1 MSNSET
7 INTAAAAFDVVALCQ
22 QARIASRQLAQMGEG
37 EKNQLLLA
45 MADALVAATAEI
57 LLQNQLDMKNA
68 VANQL
73 AEAMQDRLLLTSERI
88 QSLAS
93 AVRQIASLPDP
104 VGQIR
109 QLAPRPNGIQVGK
122 MRIPLGV
129 IAMIYEARPNVTAD
143 AGALCLKS
151 GNAVILRGG
160 REALNSSLAIA
171 KVLQQVLVA
180 HQVNPAAISVLPVP
194 DRDILLQLLQQD
206 SYVDLVIPRGGEGL
220 IRFVSDNSRIP
231 VIQHYKGICHLFV
244 DKAADFDKA
253 LALLLN
259 GKTQRPG
266 VCNAL
271 ETLLVHADIAATFL
285 PLAEAALSAKQ
296 VEIYGCT
303 KTLQHLPAANAAAS
317 DQFDTEYLRLAL
329 SVKVV
334 DSFAAAVAHIEQ
346 HSSGHTEVI
355 CTQDIS
361 RAQRF
366 IKQINS
372 AVVMVNA
379 SSRFSDGGELGLGA
393 EIGISTSKL
402 HAYGPMGLESLTTEK
417 YIVIGDGQIRS

>member
-1 MSNSET
+1 MQSAEHSRR
-7 INTAAAAFDVVALCQ
+7 FDVVALCV
-22 QARIASRQLAQMGEG
+22 QAKAASRQLAQLSEAQ
-37 EKNQLLLA
+37 KNQILSD
-45 MADALVAATAEI
+45 MATALIEATPTI
-57 LLQNQLDMKNA
+57 LAANALDMAAAREKE
-68 VANQL
+68 L
-73 AEAMQDRLLLTSERI
+73 APAMQDRLLLTAERL
-88 QSLAS
+88 QQLAA
-93 AVRQIASLPDP
+93 AVRQIAALPDP

-109 QLAPRPNGIQVGK
+109 QLAPRPNGIQVGR

-160 REALNSSLAIA
+160 REALHSSLAIA
-171 KVLQQVLVA
+171 AVLQQVLEQ
-180 HQVNPAAISVLPVP
+180 HQINPAAIAVLPDP
-194 DRDILLQLLQQD
+194 DRAILLELLQQKA
-206 SYVDLVIPRGGEGL
+206 YVDLVIPRGGEGL
-220 IRFVSDNSRIP
+220 IHFVSDNSRIP

-244 DKAADFDKA
+244 DKAADPDKA

-271 ETLLVHADIAATFL
+271 ETLLVHQDIAAAFL
-285 PLAEAALSAKQ
+285 PLAGAALAEKGVQ
-296 VEIYGCT
+296 VFACPRSLGYF
-303 KTLQHLPAANAAAS
+303 NAAQAAGPS
-317 DQFDTEYLRLAL
+317 QYDTEYLALAL
-329 SVKVV
+329 SVRVV
-334 DSFAAAVAHIEQ
+334 DSFADATAHIEQ
-346 HSSGHTEVI
+346 YSSGHTEVI

-366 IKQINS
+366 LKQINS

-417 YIVIGDGQIRS
+417 YIVIGDGQVRS

>member
-1 MSNSET
+1 MQQQV
-7 INTAAAAFDVVALCQ
+7 NTAAEVVALCQ
-22 QARIASRQLAQMGEG
+22 QAKAASRQLAQLSEAQ
-37 EKNQLLLA
+37 KNQVLLA
-45 MADALVAATAEI
+45 MADALEAATSSI
-57 LLQNQLDMKNA
+57 LEQNQLDMQNA
-68 VANQL
+68 VANGL
-73 AEAMQDRLLLTSERI
+73 AAAMQDRLLLTPERI
-88 QSLAS
+88 QALAG
-93 AVRQIASLPDP
+93 AVRQIASLADP

-109 QLAPRPNGIQVGK
+109 QLAPRPNGIQVGR

-143 AGALCLKS
+143 AGALCFKS

-180 HQVNPAAISVLPVP
+180 HQINPAAISVLPNP
-194 DRDILLQLLQQD
+194 DRSLLLQLLQQNNT
-206 SYVDLVIPRGGEGL
+206 VDLVITRGGEGL
-220 IRFVSDNSRIP
+220 IRFVSEHSRIP
-231 VIQHYKGICHLFV
+231 VIQHYKGVCHLFV

-271 ETLLVHADIAATFL
+271 ETLLVHADVAAKFL
-285 PLAEAALSAKQ
+285 PLAGKALTEKGVQLFGCANTVALLPQVQQAAD
-296 VEIYGCT
+296 
-303 KTLQHLPAANAAAS
+303 
-317 DQFDTEYLRLAL
+317 DQFDTEYLALAM

-334 DSFAAAVAHIEQ
+334 DNFAAAVAHIEQ
-346 HSSGHTEVI
+346 HSSGHTDVI

-366 IKQINS
+366 LKAINS

-417 YIVIGDGQIRS
+417 YIVIGDGQVRS

>member
-1 MSNSET
+1 MQQQV
-7 INTAAAAFDVVALCQ
+7 NTAAEVVALCQ
-22 QARIASRQLAQMGEG
+22 QAKAASRQLAQLSEAQ
-37 EKNQLLLA
+37 KNQVLLA
-45 MADALVAATAEI
+45 MADALEAATSSI
-57 LLQNQLDMKNA
+57 LEQNQLDMQNA
-68 VANQL
+68 IANGL
-73 AEAMQDRLLLTSERI
+73 GEAMQDRLLLTPERI
-88 QSLAS
+88 QALAG
-93 AVRQIASLPDP
+93 AVRQIAGLTDP

-109 QLAPRPNGIQVGK
+109 QLAPRPNGIQVGR

-143 AGALCLKS
+143 AGALCFKS

-171 KVLQQVLVA
+171 RVLQQVLVA
-180 HQVNPAAISVLPVP
+180 HQLNPAAISVLPNP
-194 DRDILLQLLQQD
+194 DRDLLLQLLQQNNT
-206 SYVDLVIPRGGEGL
+206 VDLVIPRGGEGL
-220 IRFVSDNSRIP
+220 IRFVSEHSRIP
-231 VIQHYKGICHLFV
+231 VIQHYKGVCHLFV
-244 DKAADFDKA
+244 DKAADFHKA

-271 ETLLVHADIAATFL
+271 ETLLVHADIANEFL
-285 PLAEAALSAKQ
+285 ALAGKALTEKGVQLFGCAKTVTLLPQAQQAAD
-296 VEIYGCT
+296 
-303 KTLQHLPAANAAAS
+303 
-317 DQFDTEYLRLAL
+317 DQFDTEYLALAM

-334 DSFAAAVAHIEQ
+334 ESFAAAINHIEQ

-366 IKQINS
+366 LKAVNS

-417 YIVIGDGQIRS
+417 YIVIGDGQVRS